1 MSLPTAVEIKEDEK
15 ENNKNYNQRILVD
28 GGDLIYWFILFVI
41 CTFVKDFLITSFSKE
56 EQTKIYDIE
65 IWFKILLESCYAF
78 YVVGWYTGL
87 INDQKKLH
95 VLAYCLLFLWILYMI
110 APVLIMYISNKKQWV
125 NGLFFSHINF

>member
-1 MSLPTAVEIKEDEK
+1 MSLPTAIEIKEDEK

-28 GGDLIYWFILFVI
+28 GGDMICWFILFVI
-41 CTFVKDFLITSFSKE
+41 FTFVKDFVLTSFSKE

-65 IWFKILLESCYAF
+65 IWFKILLESSYGF

-87 INDQKKLH
+87 MNDQKQLY
-95 VLAYCLLFLWILYMI
+95 VLAYGLLFLWILYMI

-125 NGLFFSHINF
+125 NGLFFSHIIF